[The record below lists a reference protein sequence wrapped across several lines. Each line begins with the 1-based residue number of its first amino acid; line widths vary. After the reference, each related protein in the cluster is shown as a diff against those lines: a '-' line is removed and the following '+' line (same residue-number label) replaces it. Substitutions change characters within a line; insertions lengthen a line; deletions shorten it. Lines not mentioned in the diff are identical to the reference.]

1 MTLHA
6 LINQFKLNQ
15 LTQQPIHQKEI
26 SYGFCCDLM
35 SDALM
40 IMHQTSDEI
49 IDQTILITGLV
60 TMQSIRTAE
69 MLDIDV
75 VVIVRGKIPSI
86 KVIELAERL
95 NILILQ
101 TTLTMFSL
109 SGQLYQKGIE
119 GISYEEQW

>member
-101 TTLTMFSL
+101 TSLTMFSL
-109 SGQLYQKGIE
+109 SGQLFQKGIE

>member
-101 TTLTMFSL
+101 TSLTMFSL

>member
-1 MTLHA
+1 MTLNA
-6 LINQFKLNQ
+6 LIKDFGLKQ
-15 LTQQPIHQKEI
+15 LTKQDITQKKI
-26 SYGFCCDLM
+26 NYGFCCDLM

-95 NILILQ
+95 KITILQ
-101 TTLTMFSL
+101 TPLTMFSL
-109 SGQLYQKGIE
+109 SGQLYKKGIK
-119 GISYEEQW
+119 GISYDQQW

>member
-1 MTLHA
+1 MTLNA
-6 LINQFKLNQ
+6 LIKDFGLKQ
-15 LTQQPIHQKEI
+15 LTKQDITQKKI
-26 SYGFCCDLM
+26 GYGFCCDLM

-95 NILILQ
+95 KITILQ
-101 TTLTMFSL
+101 TPLTMFSL
-109 SGQLYQKGIE
+109 SGQLYKKGIK
-119 GISYEEQW
+119 GISYDQQW

>member
-1 MTLHA
+1 MTLNV
-6 LINQFKLNQ
+6 LIKDFGLKQ
-15 LTQQPIHQKEI
+15 LTKQDITQKNI
-26 SYGFCCDLM
+26 GYGFCCDLM

-95 NILILQ
+95 EITILQ
-101 TTLTMFSL
+101 TSLTMFSL
-109 SGQLYQKGIE
+109 SGQLYKKGIK
-119 GISYEEQW
+119 GISYDQQW